1 MIVSTNI
8 TGWLS
13 LKLCAQQV
21 TPLSE
26 SSSTTVRYGGF
37 TAAAAELSVS
47 SAAISLQVRAGGKAL
62 RLWSAFPVPPLLWS
76 VPLQQE
82 RGLLG

>member
-1 MIVSTNI
+1 M
-8 TGWLS
+8 
-13 LKLCAQQV
+13 KLP
-21 TPLSE
+21 PLNAIKAFE
-26 SSSTTVRYGGF
+26 ATVRYGGF

-47 SAAISLQVRAGGKAL
+47 SAAISLQIRAGGKAL

-82 RGLLG
+82 RRLLK